1 VRRSGGGAAVSRG
14 SGSSDGH
21 HRVRVVGC
29 GNVDRHRSFG
39 GGGGSLGHG
48 QWQKGWFADEGVGRE
63 VEVRGKPEEDGRRR
77 LNGDTEEA
85 SPNGKTGKGL
95 RGRVTPRQTFVSS
108 VRCSSD
114 NAGSKK

>member
-1 VRRSGGGAAVSRG
+1 VGAPPCRG
-14 SGSSDGH
+14 ALVLVTATTELGLL
-21 HRVRVVGC
+21 VVAMLTGIEA
-29 GNVDRHRSFG
+29 SE
-39 GGGGSLGHG
+39 GGGSLGHG